1 MEKRKLTKAQ
11 LEDEIQNAIM
21 YIPKDKD
28 TKSVYF
34 DDKGLRLTVTKDYAI
49 IETIAHRHVFNS
61 VTAQG
66 FSRPYLYTSIFIDL
80 ALSNDCTVKDK
91 EGNTNRS
98 YSKLLTLLKDK
109 ENEREYNL
117 AWFIDM
123 WFFNI
128 FNPLYSIDETELS
141 SFIVLENYIHSIST
155 QQYLLS
161 EHKEDITNK
170 QFVDAI
176 LKQEKQLFKDVD
188 EYIVIRK
195 KTDKEKAE
203 DVANAL
209 QETLLQKN
217 LSDVKKDKQYEE

>member
-1 MEKRKLTKAQ
+1 MEQKKPTNAQ
-11 LEDEIQNAIM
+11 LQNRISKAVIH
-21 YIPKDKD
+21 IDRTKD
-28 TKSVYF
+28 TKEVFF
-34 DDKGLRLTVTKDYAI
+34 DDKGLRLTVTQDYAI

-61 VTAQG
+61 ITAQG

-161 EHKEDITNK
+161 EHKADLTNK

-217 LSDVKKDKQYEE
+217 LSDVIKSKQYEE

>member
-11 LEDEIQNAIM
+11 LVGKIQNAIM

-28 TKSVYF
+28 TNSVYF
-34 DDKGLRLTVTKDYAI
+34 DDKGLRLTVTQDYAI

-66 FSRPYLYTSIFIDL
+66 YSRPYLYTNIFVDL

-91 EGNTNRS
+91 KGNTTRS
-98 YSKLLTLLKDK
+98 YSKLLTLLKEK

-155 QQYLLS
+155 QQHLLS
-161 EHKEDITNK
+161 EHKEDLTNK
-170 QFVDAI
+170 QFVNAI

-195 KTDKEKAE
+195 KTDQEKAE
-203 DVANAL
+203 DVANAM

-217 LSDVKKDKQYEE
+217 LSDVIKDKQCDE